1 VENEPGVYK
10 MSFEDY
16 LADPCPEP
24 SLTRSTIKELLFR
37 TPLHAFYGHPRL
49 NPNYK
54 EEEGVKKFDIG
65 SAAHSIFLE
74 GEDIAIFLDIDDWR
88 TKAAQASRE
97 EIYAKGKIP
106 LLRKQHDEIMAM
118 VQVAHDSLQ
127 RSELCTGITN
137 GDSELTYI
145 WKEDDVWCRIRPD
158 WISKD
163 RTLILDYKT
172 TSTIA
177 DPESYNKNLVV
188 STGLDIQNSFYPRGV
203 KAIEKTEPDMIFM
216 VQEIEEPYPCSFI
229 RLDMMYADMGNE
241 KVNRGIKIWRECLKS
256 GVWPGYPKTIYTV
269 EPLPWNLAS
278 WEIAK
283 NRVEAL

>member
-1 VENEPGVYK
+1 

-203 KAIEKTEPDMIFM
+203 KAIEKTEPDMVFM